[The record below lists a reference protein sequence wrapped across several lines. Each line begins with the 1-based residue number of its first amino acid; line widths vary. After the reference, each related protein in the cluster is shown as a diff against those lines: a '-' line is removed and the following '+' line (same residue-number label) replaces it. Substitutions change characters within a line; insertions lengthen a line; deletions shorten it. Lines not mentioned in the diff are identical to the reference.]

1 MSLLFH
7 IVCVLAHHRAA
18 SLPFLRQGRAAWWC
32 SLAPHLCQ
40 NPQIIIFKFEWIL
53 NNIAALAVGVV
64 KALSLGVEAAWWTGP
79 SVFYLPMWVNSC
91 CSRWESKE
99 NTSVDLFSPDWKKKK
114 KRERDIGKCCC
125 CWALIDHT
133 GLLTPCGA
141 TWNWSGPTL
150 HLLNSTSLF
159 SSCYSPPLVSECVDI
174 SPVSLCISVRQMHFW
189 PGVEHPLL
197 SPFSEHVFVKGWWNV
212 YFISN

>member
-99 NTSVDLFSPDWKKKK
+99 NTSVDLFSPDCKKKK
-114 KRERDIGKCCC
+114 KRERH
-125 CWALIDHT
+125 WQM
-133 GLLTPCGA
+133 LL
-141 TWNWSGPTL
+141 
-150 HLLNSTSLF
+150 
-159 SSCYSPPLVSECVDI
+159 
-174 SPVSLCISVRQMHFW
+174 
-189 PGVEHPLL
+189 LL
-197 SPFSEHVFVKGWWNV
+197 SPDWSHRSVNTMWSHLEL
-212 YFISN
+212 IRSNFTLA